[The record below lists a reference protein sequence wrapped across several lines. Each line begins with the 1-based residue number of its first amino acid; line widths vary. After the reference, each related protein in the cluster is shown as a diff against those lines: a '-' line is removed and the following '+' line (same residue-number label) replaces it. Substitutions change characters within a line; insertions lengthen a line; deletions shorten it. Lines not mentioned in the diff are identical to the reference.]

1 MFFIVISIMLVGCNV
16 NSSNNNYDDK
26 TISKAKEK
34 VESYLR
40 LNYEDINTVEFNDN
54 MSDPMSGLMIR
65 GTINGKADFSASIDP
80 REFKVNSMGEKE
92 GFPKVKEE
100 CKEEVCDY

>member
-1 MFFIVISIMLVGCNV
+1 MFFIVTTIVLTGCNV
-16 NSSNNNYDDK
+16 NISNNNHDDK
-26 TISKAKEK
+26 TISKVKEK

-40 LNYEDINTVEFNDN
+40 HNYEDIKSVEFKDD
-54 MSDPMSGLMIR
+54 MIDPMGGLMIR
-65 GTINGKADFSASIDP
+65 GTVNGKAEFSASVDP
-80 REFKVNSMGEKE
+80 KELKVNSMGEKE

>member
-1 MFFIVISIMLVGCNV
+1 M

-26 TISKAKEK
+26 TISKAREK

-40 LNYEDINTVEFNDN
+40 HNYENINSVEFNDD
-54 MSDPMSGLMIR
+54 MSDPMGGLMIR
-65 GTINGKADFSASIDP
+65 GTVNGKAEFSASVDP
-80 REFKVNSMGEKE
+80 KEFKVNSMGEKE